1 MPESEVGAHTRA
13 PRKSAV
19 SSRSPGKGRHGA
31 ERKRKACRPGTEPE
45 ARPRAS
51 ASPLGLLP
59 LSRVTNIPPTSCT
72 ELSGEFNETVR
83 ENTLAALTVSLM

>member
-13 PRKSAV
+13 PQEKRCEQQV
-19 SSRSPGKGRHGA
+19 PGKGQAWSG
-31 ERKRKACRPGTEPE
+31 RKRKACRPGTEP
-45 ARPRAS
+45 AVRPRAS
-51 ASPLGLLP
+51 AFPLSLLP

-72 ELSGEFNETVR
+72 ELSGEFNEIVR